1 MFYVA
6 KKGYKDL
13 PKYNPNFDTFFKF
26 WASFV
31 SFLSLQLAFMT
42 LTVLLWNSV
51 SWNLTDVLKIIF
63 CHFLC

>member
-6 KKGYKDL
+6 KKDYKYL
-13 PKYNPNFDTFFKF
+13 HKYNPNFDTFFKF

-31 SFLSLQLAFMT
+31 SFLSLQLTFMT
-42 LTVLLWNSV
+42 LIVLLWNSV